1 MAFRATV
8 LRGDANAGIV
18 TAIQAAAGNVVMMKA
33 EMRAGHGGGPD
44 GRPVERIHGSIAHQL
59 GIAIISGKYLPG
71 HVLNDEISASEQ
83 LGVSRTAYREA
94 IRILGAKGMV
104 SSRPKVGTTI
114 NARSRWNHLDPDV
127 LAWSFETTPDENFIN
142 DLFELRAVIEPAAA
156 AFAAERRDQGQLA
169 RMQLALQIMERAT
182 LATPEGH
189 AADRDFHE
197 VLLEATRNEAMSSL
211 ASGISAAV
219 LWTTIFKQ
227 QVRMLP
233 RDPVPDH
240 IRVYEAIR
248 DQKPAAARRAMADLI
263 RLGLQDTRL
272 SMQP

>member
-1 MAFRATV
+1 MGTVVHNVAT
-8 LRGDANAGIV
+8 RV
-18 TAIQAAAGNVVMMKA
+18 T
-33 EMRAGHGGGPD
+33 
-44 GRPVERIHGSIAHQL
+44 ERIHGSIAHQL
-59 GIAIISGKYLPG
+59 GIDIISGKYQPG
-71 HVLNDEISASEQ
+71 HILTDEITASEQ
-83 LGVSRTAYREA
+83 LNISRTAYREA

-114 NARSRWNHLDPDV
+114 NPRSRWNHLDPDI
-127 LAWSFETTPDENFIN
+127 LAWAFESKPDESFIN
-142 DLFELRAVIEPAAA
+142 NLFELRAVIEPAAA

-169 RMQLALQIMERAT
+169 RMQLALQTMERAT
-182 LATPEGH
+182 LATEEGQ

-197 VLLEATRNEAMSSL
+197 VLLEATRNEAISSL
-211 ASGISAAV
+211 ASGIAAAV

-227 QVRMLP
+227 TVRELP

-240 IRVYEAIR
+240 YKVYEAIR

-263 RLGLQDTRL
+263 KLGLSDTKL